1 MKLRREG
8 IIVEYG
14 LLSRVHVEVRSKP
27 DPKDKKQNDTSKGT
41 GLL

>member
-8 IIVEYG
+8 ITVEYG
-14 LLSRVHVEVRSKP
+14 ILSRVHVKVRSKL
-27 DPKDKKQNDTSKGT
+27 DLKDKKKNDTSKGT